1 MILWYEWYS
10 LMMMVQTLAI
20 LNIRFFL
27 PFCQYRHIIGVD
39 HKKWL
44 LYFKRSYVQRHD
56 GEFKGYKRYL
66 SNGNILPMT
75 YTIVEAYVKTAFSMM
90 RERDLEIVCTLRGS
104 SADPTRTRWDLE
116 TSSQLWNHRHQHDYL
131 CTTFFFFSSSVPSS
145 SFLTAYQTM
154 CTILYVTLT
163 WRLFLFYSL
172 LFPPP
177 LLSVRDWVEQ
187 YSKARGIKNYVAGQ
201 VHLFYCIV
209 RQIIIHSHI
218 YFQINC
224 FLSIYT
230 HTWMEVIGDNL

>member
-1 MILWYEWYS
+1 
-10 LMMMVQTLAI
+10 MMVQTLAI

-104 SADPTRTRWDLE
+104 SADPTRTR
-116 TSSQLWNHRHQHDYL
+116 
-131 CTTFFFFSSSVPSS
+131 
-145 SFLTAYQTM
+145 
-154 CTILYVTLT
+154 
-163 WRLFLFYSL
+163 
-172 LFPPP
+172 
-177 LLSVRDWVEQ
+177 
-187 YSKARGIKNYVAGQ
+187 
-201 VHLFYCIV
+201 
-209 RQIIIHSHI
+209 
-218 YFQINC
+218 
-224 FLSIYT
+224 
-230 HTWMEVIGDNL
+230 